1 MTIFENEM
9 KIFKGNLTNNES
21 NQDYLKC
28 KLELNHIYD

>member
-1 MTIFENEM
+1 M
-9 KIFKGNLTNNES
+9 KIFQGNLTNNES